1 MAIIALAIIDINTRK
16 VKSKTFNLSQFSF
29 FTKGKVKETVM
40 FISQELT
47 ERLET
52 YEFQEYTHEFND
64 EKVYKFFSLVHN
76 DYAYIACANDDYPGI
91 IALRF
96 LQDVRHGNIEKL
108 MEEYQDPSSK
118 HTLLQIQNEVE
129 ETKGALSKTLMAV
142 LERNDKLED
151 LVAKSEHLCYE
162 TKLLFKSAKKKNRCC
177 GS

>member
-1 MAIIALAIIDINTRK
+1 MALISLVIMDVHTRK
-16 VKSKTFNLSQFSF
+16 VRSKTFFLSQFSF
-29 FTKGKVKETVM
+29 FTKGKVKETIL
-40 FISQELT
+40 FISQELA
-47 ERLET
+47 ERLDT
-52 YEFQEYTHEFND
+52 YEFQEYIHEFND
-64 EKVYKFFSLVHN
+64 EKTYKFFSLVHN

-96 LQDVRHGNIEKL
+96 LQDARHGDVERLI
-108 MEEYQDPSSK
+108 EEYQDPASK
-118 HTLLQIQNEVE
+118 HTLLQVQNEVE
-129 ETKGALSKTLMAV
+129 ETKGALSRTLMAV

>member
-1 MAIIALAIIDINTRK
+1 MAIISLVVINVHTRK
-16 VKSKTFNLSQFSF
+16 VKAKAFELGQFSF
-29 FTKGKVKETVM
+29 FTRGKVKETLL
-40 FISQELT
+40 FISQELA

-52 YEFQEYTHEFND
+52 YEFQEYTHELND
-64 EKVYKFFSLVHN
+64 EKTYRLFSLVHN
-76 DYAYIACANDDYPGI
+76 DNAYIACADDEYPGI
-91 IALRF
+91 VALKL
-96 LQDVRHGNIEKL
+96 LQEARHGGLERL
-108 MEEYQDPSSK
+108 LEEYRDPASK

-151 LVAKSEHLCYE
+151 LVTKSEHLCYE

>member
-1 MAIIALAIIDINTRK
+1 MAIISLVVINVHTRK
-16 VKSKTFNLSQFSF
+16 VKAKAFSLGQFSF
-29 FTKGKVKETVM
+29 FTRGKVRETLM
-40 FISQELT
+40 FISQELA
-47 ERLET
+47 EKLET

-64 EKVYKFFSLVHN
+64 KKTYRLFSLVHN
-76 DYAYIACANDDYPGI
+76 DLAYIACADDDYPGI
-91 IALRF
+91 VALKL
-96 LQDVRHGNIEKL
+96 LQEARHGDIEKL
-108 MEEYQDPSSK
+108 IEEYKDPASK

-177 GS
+177 